1 MDVYAKPGETL
12 TGLPEIGRQY
22 LPREEIQLAGQLN
35 PFTDRSW
42 GYEVMDYQPITRTAM
57 QGSEMVEQAGY
68 RFVMGREADLST
80 ARVRAKAYGTK
91 LELVRQ
97 DLSDITDPVTG
108 HSLGIQLAG
117 GIKDVQGT
125 VYSHFLG
132 RDPHYLASQIGM
144 DVGDL
149 PGSYAE
155 LGAKPMAAMERLAER
170 HIRTVNWP
178 ATVHESQLGQYA
190 PVMVGDPEPLGG
202 GMYRIQRQ
210 YQAFVAETAAVAL
223 SRDYD
228 VRSPFLNRTELGAFK
243 MSW

>member
-1 MDVYAKPGETL
+1 
-12 TGLPEIGRQY
+12 
-22 LPREEIQLAGQLN
+22 
-35 PFTDRSW
+35 
-42 GYEVMDYQPITRTAM
+42 MDYAPITRKVM
-57 QGSEMVEQAGY
+57 QGGEMVEQTGY

-91 LELVRQ
+91 LELVRG
-97 DLSDITDPVTG
+97 DLSGITDPVTG
-108 HSLGIQLAG
+108 HSLGVQFAG
-117 GIKDVQGT
+117 AMKDVQGT

-132 RDPHYLASQIGM
+132 RDPHYLAKEIGM
-144 DVGDL
+144 AVEDL

-178 ATVHESQLGQYA
+178 ATVHQSQLAQYA
-190 PVMVGDPEPLGG
+190 PVTVGDPEPLGG
-202 GMYRIQRQ
+202 GMYRINRQ
-210 YQAFVAETAAVAL
+210 YQAFVDETAAVAL